1 MVDNDEV
8 DGGGPL
14 GPLDGGS
21 GDDLA
26 DAAGAT
32 GAEVSD
38 EGLAHRRPEV
48 GGEVTSPEVEDA
60 VDVGVDPGGVERGD
74 RSGEVLDEADVV
86 GVGRGATAVVVEE
99 GDHSERSDDDADGER
114 DAASDTRAKERS
126 DVGSGHDE
134 TVPPRRLAGWVAGA
148 TLALVGALGF
158 VLAPDDAGAGGRDE
172 VLDQAS
178 VFMVDFASYDHD
190 RFDET
195 LAAVEEASI
204 DAFASRY
211 TTLLGGSGFV
221 EAMQENQASATA
233 EITRGP
239 LLAQFGDHE
248 ARVFAI
254 VEQTVTSAAAEAPQ
268 SSRLRIEVVLVDTP
282 GGWKVVDVETT

>member
-1 MVDNDEV
+1 MVDDDEV
-8 DGGGPL
+8 DGGGAF
-14 GPLDGGS
+14 GPLDGGP

-26 DAAGAT
+26 DAAGST
-32 GAEVSD
+32 GAEVGD
-38 EGLAHRRPEV
+38 EGLAHGGPEV
-48 GGEVTSPEVEDA
+48 GGEVAGPEVEDA
-60 VDVGVDPGGVERGD
+60 VDVGVDAVGVERGD
-74 RSGEVLDEADVV
+74 GSGEVLDEADVV
-86 GVGRGATAVVVEE
+86 GVGGGTTAVVVEE
-99 GDHSERSDDDADGER
+99 GDYPDRSDGGADGER
-114 DAASDTRAKERS
+114 DAAGDTGAEERS
-126 DVGSGHDE
+126 EVGGGHGE

-148 TLALVGALGF
+148 TLAIVGVLGF
-158 VLAPDDAGAGGRDE
+158 VLAPDDAGASGRDE

-178 VFMVDFASYDHD
+178 VFIVDFASYDHD

-211 TTLLGGSGFV
+211 TSLLGGSGFV
-221 EAMQENQASATA
+221 DAMQENQASATA

-254 VEQTVTSAAAEAPQ
+254 VEQTVTSAATEGPQ
-268 SSRLRIEVVLVDTP
+268 STRLRIEVILVDTP
-282 GGWKVVDVETT
+282 DGWKVVDVETT